1 MSLKY
6 ETFLELPV
14 KQFVIQSIQFIW
26 SSENLWC
33 EKNQTLVLL
42 VAKLARYFSY

>member
-14 KQFVIQSIQFIW
+14 KQFVIQSIQFYLVIRESMVW
-26 SSENLWC
+26 EKPNIGVVSS
-33 EKNQTLVLL
+33 KV
-42 VAKLARYFSY
+42 S